1 VMDGEIG
8 VNSTPGS
15 GSTFTARLPVRH
27 TASDRAERHSA
38 SGTAP
43 TGPVVLAVDDN
54 PVGLTVLRHAL
65 ERHHLEVHCA
75 ASAREALEAAARR
88 RYDLVLMD
96 LQMPE
101 MDGLA
106 AARELRK
113 VPGYETVPILAL
125 TATSSDEVRELCRA
139 HGFEAFLSKPV
150 ESVEL
155 WAVVSRHLK
164 SGA

>member
-1 VMDGEIG
+1 MQGEIG
-8 VNSTPGS
+8 VESTPGS

-27 TASDRAERHSA
+27 AAGDRAERRSA
-38 SGTAP
+38 SATAP
-43 TGPVVLAVDDN
+43 AGPVILAVDDN

-65 ERHHLEVHCA
+65 ERHHLEVHCV
-75 ASAREALEAAARR
+75 ASAREALEAAAVR

-101 MDGLA
+101 MDGLT

-125 TATSSDEVRELCRA
+125 TAISSDEVREMCRA